1 MSFATCKRLHTFVYR
16 NQMIYRMNK
25 KEKKLDSVVSVRITN
40 REKQL
45 LLKELQRIGSTS
57 SDLLRDLIDKFII
70 HSQNKISV

>member
-1 MSFATCKRLHTFVYR
+1 
-16 NQMIYRMNK
+16 MIYRMNK
-25 KEKKLDSVVSVRITN
+25 KEKILDSVVSVRITN